1 MDWISTTNPW
11 SIHIRSVNIE
21 TRKTEPHKK
30 RLYLFTSLMELEA
43 QREPKRN
50 GTGVLSIISAWEGDL
65 IRRGCLIWWVGSR
78 LLPLSHL
85 FCRLELK
92 NMVGI
97 PPSEDLTNKAGEGQT
112 EVNQWSLQW
121 IWEKR
126 WVTVLIVLNDVW
138 AVTLFCIMAKK
149 GLHWTA
155 DEKNDCY
162 CCLIWIC
169 IYSSRLIS

>member
-1 MDWISTTNPW
+1 MDWISTTNPR
-11 SIHIRSVNIE
+11 SIHIRCVNIE
-21 TRKTEPHKK
+21 TRKTEPTKSGFI
-30 RLYLFTSLMELEA
+30 YSLHLWSWRA

-50 GTGVLSIISAWEGDL
+50 GTGFLSIISAWEGDL

-92 NMVGI
+92 NQVGI

-112 EVNQWSLQW
+112 EVSQWSLQR

-138 AVTLFCIMAKK
+138 AVTLFCVMAQK
-149 GLHWTA
+149 GVHWTA

-169 IYSSRLIS
+169 IYSSRRIS